1 MPRQMM
7 DIALQEHNE
16 LDVVLG
22 DFVIRDSAFEH
33 PLQLLWAQKGDFKEH
48 PQIGV
53 GIVQYID
60 DEDFSPL
67 LRAISIALVQD
78 GMQVQNIQV
87 TENGQLNIN
96 AHY

>member
-1 MPRQMM
+1 MM

-22 DFVIRDSAFEH
+22 DFVIRDSALEH
-33 PLQLLWAQKGDFKEH
+33 PLQLLWAQKGDFKEQ

-67 LRAISIALVQD
+67 LRAIGIALVQD
-78 GMQVQNIQV
+78 GMQVQSIQV

>member
-22 DFVIRDSAFEH
+22 DFAIRDSALEH
-33 PLQLLWAQKGDFKEH
+33 PLQLLWAQKGDFKEQ

-67 LRAISIALVQD
+67 LRAIGIALVQD
-78 GMQVQNIQV
+78 GMQVQSIQV

-96 AHY
+96 EHY

>member
-22 DFVIRDSAFEH
+22 DFVIRDSALEH
-33 PLQLLWAQKGDFKEH
+33 PLQLLWAQKGDFKEQ

-67 LRAISIALVQD
+67 LRAIGIALVQD
-78 GMQVQNIQV
+78 GMQVQSIQV